1 MLSKNQYIELIN
13 KNNNYINTKYIDYIY
28 KNKNEINNYILY
40 GPSGTFKYINALK
53 ILEIFSESKLKYEK
67 KIILNIQKNEFS
79 LKISDI
85 HYEIDINLLNY
96 NTKFLWNEIYTN
108 IFNIIQLKS
117 NKIGFIVFRNFDNIN
132 HELLINLYSYMQ
144 KSIFNNLVKIKYII
158 ICENLSFIPNNIKNI
173 STIFFFKRLN
183 FEKYINL
190 CNKNNK
196 IYFKNLLNNNYTKN
210 DIINEY
216 FNNINTLK
224 YINIENNSDNINVN
238 TIHHSLC
245 NKLITYIISNEIKIN
260 IIRNILYDIL
270 IYQENIYECI
280 FYILIQLFKK
290 NVFNN
295 NNIDKILIKTL
306 YFFKEYNNNYRPIFH
321 LESYILYLIKNI
333 NENK

>member
-1 MLSKNQYIELIN
+1 MLCKRLYTDLINTN
-13 KNNNYINTKYIDYIY
+13 KNNINTKYINYIY
-28 KNKNEINNYILY
+28 KNYDKINNIILY
-40 GPSGTFKYINALK
+40 GPSATFKYIHALK
-53 ILEIFSESKLKYEK
+53 ILENFSETKLKYEK
-67 KIILNIQKNEFS
+67 KITFNIQKNEFS

-108 IFNIIQLKS
+108 IYNIVQLKS
-117 NKIGFIVFRNFDNIN
+117 NKIGFIVLRNFDNIN

-144 KSIFNNLVKIKYII
+144 KNIFYNSVQIKYII

-173 STIFFFKRLN
+173 STIFFFKRLS
-183 FEKYINL
+183 FDKYINL

-196 IYFKNLLNNNYTKN
+196 NYFKNLLNKKYTKN
-210 DIINEY
+210 DIMNEY
-216 FNNINTLK
+216 FHTINTLK
-224 YINIENNSDNINVN
+224 FVNIENDTKIITNN
-238 TIHHSLC
+238 TIYYKLC
-245 NKLITYIISNEIKIN
+245 DKLIYYILSSEIKIN

-270 IYQENIYECI
+270 IYQQNIYDCL
-280 FYILIQLFKK
+280 FYILIELIKK
-290 NVFNN
+290 KVFDNESIN
-295 NNIDKILIKTL
+295 KILIKTL